1 MLQKELKVPGREKI
15 LNSCNSISCSDT
27 PLIILSGGLGTL
39 SQKGI
44 KKQKP
49 KRLGEGP
56 LMSLKN
62 FGGCTL

>member
-15 LNSCNSISCSDT
+15 LNSCNSISCSDA

-44 KKQKP
+44 KKQKTI
-49 KRLGEGP
+49 RLGERS

-62 FGGCTL
+62 FGGRTL